1 MASPRRGR
9 PCCIRAALSATS
21 TRAGFWRRR
30 RNALHRLKAHP
41 KRGHVDLADGVW
53 RELLDPHAGWEDP
66 PAPLARSLKDR
77 SPGDPPCHRPSHAP
91 KPRSPVHP
99 EDSLRSD
106 VPGPLVRAAG
116 GAPVPPGA
124 DDGDMQPVEAG
135 GPGAAAPPDG
145 PGVMEGDWGPPLP
158 AAASPE
164 PGRCAQGR
172 ARVSRQPPRL
182 GSERDKGHRLSLS
195 KRKLELFLSEPEK
208 RKRRRQHAA

>member
-21 TRAGFWRRR
+21 ARAGFWRRR
-30 RNALHRLKAHP
+30 RNVLHRLKAHP

-53 RELLDPHAGWEDP
+53 RELLDPHAGWEDA
-66 PAPLARSLKDR
+66 PAPLSCSPKDR
-77 SPGDPPCHRPSHAP
+77 SPGDPPCHRPARAP
-91 KPRSPVHP
+91 KPRSPAHP
-99 EDSLRSD
+99 DDSLRSD
-106 VPGPLVRAAG
+106 APGPLVRAVG

-124 DDGDMQPVEAG
+124 NDVDMQPVEA
-135 GPGAAAPPDG
+135 ASLDG

-158 AAASPE
+158 ASASPE
-164 PGRCAQGR
+164 PGHRAQGR

-195 KRKLELFLSEPEK
+195 KRKLELLLSEPEK
-208 RKRRRQHAA
+208 RKRRRQHTA